1 MTGADNGLAPK
12 KPQAIISKSEDP
24 NQQHIYPALGGD
36 ELKSIS
42 SADAVTTDT
51 ENPLGTFHSK
61 YEAVNIYFY
70 ESNMNCN
77 SPFQLAPGGTT
88 RYSI

>member
-1 MTGADNGLAPK
+1 MIGADNGLAPK

-36 ELKSIS
+36 EVKSIS